1 MTNEVEASLAQS
13 FGEVLVRL
21 AGERPGLLVVS
32 GPDTSLVSWFT
43 QIWPERLVTV
53 DPAASR
59 LSVGQGI
66 RRGGGEA
73 IVVLDETVSV
83 LPSVMTAPM
92 VLLSADRMHLGAA
105 HRAGTTVCQPGWE
118 LDLPA
123 LLIGAL
129 GADEPVVLHLPEPL
143 PGLPEQPD
151 PERTSFGD
159 PRVLHRG
166 RRGLVIGAGP
176 TAPVAAWVARRL
188 AGQQVDVLALDSHT
202 MGADSG
208 VDTELLADHLLVG
221 PIDAPRAGALDA
233 VRVDPSD
240 LHGLVNAV
248 RRALPGMAR
257 S

>member
-53 DPAASR
+53 APAASR

-166 RRGLVIGAGP
+166 RGEDSGSSVKAGTLDDTSGLHPVGHIWAASAQPWMRLDGLVYDHQP
-176 TAPVAAWVARRL
+176 DDSYAALIEAF
-188 AGQQVDVLALDSHT
+188 
-202 MGADSG
+202 
-208 VDTELLADHLLVG
+208 
-221 PIDAPRAGALDA
+221 RAQ
-233 VRVDPSD
+233 R
-240 LHGLVNAV
+240 N
-248 RRALPGMAR
+248 
-257 S
+257 

>member
-1 MTNEVEASLAQS
+1 MSTEVAPSLAQS

-53 DPAASR
+53 APAASR

-73 IVVLDETVSV
+73 IVVLDETVGV
-83 LPSVMTAPM
+83 LPSGLTAPM

-105 HRAGTTVCQPGWE
+105 HRAGITVCQPGWE
-118 LDLPA
+118 LDVPA
-123 LLIGAL
+123 LLIGSL
-129 GADEPVVLHLPEPL
+129 GADEPVMLHLPEPME
-143 PGLPEQPD
+143 GLPEQPD

-166 RRGLVIGAGP
+166 RRGLVVGAGP

-208 VDTELLADHLLVG
+208 VDTDVLVDHLLVG
-221 PIDAPRAGALDA
+221 PVTAPRAGALEA

-240 LHGLVNAV
+240 LNGLVRAV
-248 RRALPGMAR
+248 RRTLPGM
-257 S
+257 SGS